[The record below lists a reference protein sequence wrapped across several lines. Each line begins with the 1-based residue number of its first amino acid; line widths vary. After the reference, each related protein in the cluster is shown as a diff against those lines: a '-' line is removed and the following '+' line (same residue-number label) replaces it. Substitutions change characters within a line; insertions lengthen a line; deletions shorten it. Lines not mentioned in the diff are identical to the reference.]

1 MENWWRWLAV
11 GLGVALGTGAGLAVA
26 FARTH
31 TSPWARI
38 TAAVVVVALVLVVPF
53 SIVRLARASAAFNVG
68 NQNLAHAVLL
78 FEQRAPAP
86 IRRLDDE
93 TRSNRVYLVL
103 STPDRLAV
111 AFPYPCSQVGTA
123 TRDAQQASADR
134 PDATELCDILTF
146 DRQLVTS
153 IEILG
158 KGERPANDEPAKAEI
173 VSLATDPGG
182 ADGLSSRVV
191 YDQAYDFSQA
201 RVDESECDKANDI
214 QGVWLRLEAHQ
225 AGRVEPIGFGAPVEG
240 SPSGSELTTVLV
252 NADDESVCGKLR
264 PPSASRSDPWAVR
277 LDAGT
282 AARLFVGIQNVEDD
296 PRRSVKLR
304 YWPLS
309 AAATDCAVRP
319 ATQDGV
325 AGVACRPDVD
335 ARGGLGTRMRLPADA
350 TLIMRADVSDAEVA
364 PTDDNGCPR
373 EALLPTLSIAGT
385 SLDATGCQP
394 SQEQTDAMTVT
405 FAGFTQTMGDGLVEV
420 VACPPAEGTGQVL
433 GLRGTLATAAAAELP
448 AGQEGPTAEPE
459 SASGLNSES
468 ADVVVACA
476 G

>member
-1 MENWWRWLAV
+1 
-11 GLGVALGTGAGLAVA
+11 
-26 FARTH
+26 
-31 TSPWARI
+31 
-38 TAAVVVVALVLVVPF
+38 
-53 SIVRLARASAAFNVG
+53 
-68 NQNLAHAVLL
+68 
-78 FEQRAPAP
+78 
-86 IRRLDDE
+86 
-93 TRSNRVYLVL
+93 
-103 STPDRLAV
+103 
-111 AFPYPCSQVGTA
+111 
-123 TRDAQQASADR
+123 
-134 PDATELCDILTF
+134 TELCDILTF

-173 VSLATDPGG
+173 VSLATDPAG

-201 RVDESECDKANDI
+201 RVDESECGSASGM
-214 QGVWLRLEAHQ
+214 QGVWLRLEARQ
-225 AGRVEPIGFGAPVEG
+225 AGRVEPIGFGAPAEG
-240 SPSGSELTTVLV
+240 SPSGSKLTTVLV
-252 NADDESVCGKLR
+252 NADDESVCGELG
-264 PPSASRSDPWAVR
+264 PPPAGRSEPWAVR

-282 AARLFVGIQNVEDD
+282 AARLFVGIRNVDEDD
-296 PRRSVKLR
+296 PRRTVKLR

-309 AAATDCAVRP
+309 AEATDCTVRP

-325 AGVACRPDVD
+325 AGVACRPDLD

-350 TLIMRADVSDAEVA
+350 TLIMRVDVSDAEVA
-364 PTDDNGCPR
+364 PAADNGCPR

-394 SQEQTDAMTVT
+394 SQEETDAMTVT

-433 GLRGTLATAAAAELP
+433 GLRGTLANAAAAESA
-448 AGQEGPTAEPE
+448 AGQDGPTPEPA
-459 SASGLNSES
+459 SASEPFSES
-468 ADVVVACA
+468 SDVVVACA